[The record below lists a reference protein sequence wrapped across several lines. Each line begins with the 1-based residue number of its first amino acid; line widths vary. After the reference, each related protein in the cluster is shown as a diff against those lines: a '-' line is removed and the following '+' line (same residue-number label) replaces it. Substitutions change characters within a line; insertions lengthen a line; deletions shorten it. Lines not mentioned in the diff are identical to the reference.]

1 MQSKSESI
9 LNVQSTIASVMSR
22 MKRNI
27 MLIRHAASHPQG
39 MQGAKVVVEVAQPPK
54 DRRRHP
60 WTALHAAPHPTTGT
74 LGANVQTPSVV
85 SAGSAQRLHVARPPR
100 RSVAV
105 VTEDSPQVPRTWI
118 AERRQKSCSQQPAS
132 ARRLSRYHLRSR

>member
-1 MQSKSESI
+1 MQSKSESM

-27 MLIRHAASHPQG
+27 MLIQHAASHLLGIQE
-39 MQGAKVVVEVAQPPK
+39 AKAVEEGAQPPK
-54 DRRRHP
+54 DQQRHL

-85 SAGSAQRLHVARPPR
+85 SAGSGQHLHVARSPR
-100 RSVAV
+100 RSAAV
-105 VTEDSPQVPRTWI
+105 VTEDSLQVPQTWI
-118 AERRQKSCSQQPAS
+118 AERRQKSCSRQPAS
-132 ARRLSRYHLRSR
+132 AGRLSRYHLRSR